1 MCRIKTV
8 FSLRTSHKSSSRGG
22 SPPAA
27 PKSQSKRI
35 IRFVNKRRWR
45 NMHVEEDATHAII
58 PYSSSLIDYTGVM
71 SSLTR
76 PAEEEG
82 VVVVVNHSDDA

>member
-1 MCRIKTV
+1 
-8 FSLRTSHKSSSRGG
+8 
-22 SPPAA
+22 
-27 PKSQSKRI
+27 
-35 IRFVNKRRWR
+35 
-45 NMHVEEDATHAII
+45 MHVEEDATHAII
-58 PYSSSLIDYTGVM
+58 PYPSSLIDYTGVM